1 MDAPAR
7 WEAAEHGGGLVSVAT
22 ALDGRR
28 VLVTGGTKG
37 IGRATV
43 RAFARAG
50 ARVVTC
56 YHRDAE
62 AADALIGE
70 LVEEGAPVPL
80 AVRADV
86 TDRADVRRLAERCA
100 DALGGLDVLVNNAGV
115 DGSGELGDLPPGQWE
130 QVLNVDLT
138 AYYLVTQAVLP
149 LLSPGAAVI
158 NIGAASALRGRPAAA
173 HHGAAKAAV
182 IGLTASLAKE
192 LGPRDIRVN
201 TVAPGPVEDPGD
213 PRRPAR
219 MLDRIRAMTALGRLA
234 GPADVAAAV
243 LFLAGENAR
252 CITGSTLN
260 VDGGM

>member
-1 MDAPAR
+1 M
-7 WEAAEHGGGLVSVAT
+7 SVGT

-56 YHRDAE
+56 YHRDAK
-62 AADALIGE
+62 AADALTGE
-70 LVEEGAPVPL
+70 LADEGVPVPL
-80 AVRADV
+80 VVRADV
-86 TDRADVRRLAERCA
+86 TDQADVRRLAERCA

-115 DGSGELGDLPPGQWE
+115 DGSGALEDLPPQDWE
-130 QVLNVDLT
+130 RVLNVDVT

-149 LLSPGAAVI
+149 LLAPGASVI
-158 NIGAASALRGRPAAA
+158 NVGASSALRGRPGAA

-201 TVAPGPVEDPGD
+201 TVAPGLVEDPDD
-213 PRRPAR
+213 PHLPAR
-219 MLDRIRAMTALGRLA
+219 MLDRVRAMTSLGRLA
-234 GPADVAAAV
+234 GPADVAGAV